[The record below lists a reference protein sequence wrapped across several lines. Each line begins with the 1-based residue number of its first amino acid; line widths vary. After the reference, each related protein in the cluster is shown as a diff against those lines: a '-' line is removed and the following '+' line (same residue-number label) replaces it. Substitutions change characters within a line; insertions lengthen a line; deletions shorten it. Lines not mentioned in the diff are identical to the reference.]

1 MKKNDL
7 ILFQN
12 ILTGNLKPW
21 KKNDYS
27 TDKYKDLLSEIKS
40 EELQFQPI
48 NEIDFFPPH
57 SPKCKCYKA
66 LIQNESYRYFNLLH
80 ELINNADDDTE
91 KAYWVKLTLSIKIPM
106 LLNQIRSI
114 VEERNY
120 SLSDLDPEADN
131 KLKEPGLSE
140 PYFIVLLLKTSLVWL
155 FLEIQEI
162 YKNHSFSKTEAEIYL
177 EYFAESVPKYG
188 FVKDA
193 PEITL
198 PVTIKR
204 TIQPEESAFKPI
216 KGDIQNIKLG
226 VLDYSS
232 INNVEMFAKVEIELH
247 AYEIIDKDYYFIKNK
262 KESNSRNL
270 AAIVQILID
279 CNYFRRNILNSTKKA
294 TNNNIRK
301 YIEKR
306 YSTDISQQ
314 FRRLTDKHIEAVKA
328 KYSWVDKLTPLR

>member
-40 EELQFQPI
+40 EGLQFQPI

-57 SPKCKCYKA
+57 SPKCKYYKS
-66 LIQNESYRYFNLLH
+66 IIINESYRYFNLLH

-91 KAYWVKLTLSIKIPM
+91 REYWVKLTLTIKIPM
-106 LLNQIRSI
+106 LLNQIKNI

-120 SLSDLDPEADN
+120 NLSDLDPETNN
-131 KLKEPGLSE
+131 KLKTFELSE
-140 PYFIVLLLKTSLVWL
+140 PAFVIHLLKTSLVWL

-177 EYFAESVPKYG
+177 EYFAESIPKYG
-188 FVKDA
+188 FIKGA

-198 PVTIKR
+198 PVVIKR
-204 TIQPEESAFKPI
+204 TIQPQESAFKPI

-226 VLDYSS
+226 VLDYDS
-232 INNVEMFAKVEIELH
+232 INNAEMFAKVEIELH

-294 TNNNIRK
+294 TNNDIRE
-301 YIEKR
+301 YIENKVFYR
-306 YSTDISQQ
+306 YIPT
-314 FRRLTDKHIEAVKA
+314 V
-328 KYSWVDKLTPLR
+328 